1 MASIHIN
8 LTTEHRGGISS
19 TSFSGRPEG
28 EHVRETF
35 SLDEKDTDD
44 NEYIIDIPSGTSAF
58 NPSFFLGLLFPSIKK
73 LGIGKF
79 VSKYRFGLENL
90 SPALKSLI
98 NDDIQEG
105 LRNASNEMSLST
117 GLDF

>member
-1 MASIHIN
+1 MASIHLT
-8 LTTEHRGGISS
+8 LTTEHRGGVSS

-28 EHVRETF
+28 KHVRETF
-35 SLDEKDTDD
+35 SLDEKDSDSND
-44 NEYIIDIPSGTSAF
+44 YIIDIPSGTSAF

-73 LGIGKF
+73 LGISKF
-79 VSKYRFGLENL
+79 VSKYKFGLDNL
-90 SPALKSLI
+90 SPTLKSLI
-98 NDDIQEG
+98 SDDIQEG

>member
-1 MASIHIN
+1 MASIHIT

-58 NPSFFLGLLFPSIKK
+58 NPSFFLGLLFPSIKR

-79 VSKYRFGLENL
+79 VSKYRFSLENL

-98 NDDIQEG
+98 YDDIQEG